1 MATTTNFGWSTPDDT
16 AYVKDGAAAMRTL
29 GSSVDTSM
37 ADLLGGTSGQIL
49 SKATNT
55 GMDFAWIDN
64 EVMVN
69 STINAPFEKLNI
81 SATAATGT
89 INVETGSLGSVWYYT
104 SNASGNFTLNFRT
117 SATIALNTTLAI
129 GESATVTFLN
139 TNGATAYYPTAFQ
152 VDGASVTPKWLGG
165 SAPTSGNVS
174 SIDAY
179 TFVIIKTASATFT
192 VLASAGQFK

>member
-64 EVMVN
+64 EVMTN

-89 INVETGSLGSVWYYT
+89 INLETGTLGAVWYYT
-104 SNASGNFTLNFRT
+104 TAASGNFTVNVRT
-117 SATIALNTTLAI
+117 SNTVALNTTLST
-129 GESATVTFLN
+129 GESVSVSFLN
-139 TNGATAYYPTAFQ
+139 TNGATPYYCNAFQ
-152 VDGASVTPKWLGG
+152 VDGVAVTPKWAGG
-165 SAPTSGNVS
+165 IAPTAGNAS

-179 TFVIIKTASATFT
+179 TFTIIKTASATFT
-192 VLASAGQFK
+192 VLAGVARFA